1 MECKSP
7 PKILQLMQ
15 YVPRYLLYLST
26 KTPGP
31 PRRARGLPSFV
42 CMIKIM
48 PASMSL
54 FVMPLG
60 TELDKSTRGLAA
72 LHYEMLPTVG
82 QVVCKFP
89 NRLLL
94 EAAARRATVRWAA
107 VR

>member
-15 YVPRYLLYLST
+15 YVPRYLLYQSN
-26 KTPGP
+26 KTLGP

-48 PASMSL
+48 PTSMLL

-60 TELDKSTRGLAA
+60 TGFDKSARGLAA
-72 LHYEMLPTVG
+72 LHYEMLPAAG
-82 QVVCKFP
+82 QVVR
-89 NRLLL
+89 N
-94 EAAARRATVRWAA
+94 T
-107 VR
+107 